1 MNNISSHQIRTL
13 AATLHSISDDVCIAF
28 MMILCCICAILLF
41 VYVSFVAAT
50 FVGTSTILL
59 VLIRLME

>member
-1 MNNISSHQIRTL
+1 MNNISSHQTRRL
-13 AATLHSISDDVCIAF
+13 AATLYSISDDACIAF
-28 MMILCCICAILLF
+28 MMILCCICAVLLF

>member
-1 MNNISSHQIRTL
+1 MNNISNHQIRTL
-13 AATLHSISDDVCIAF
+13 TATLYSISDDVCIAF
-28 MMILCCICAILLF
+28 MMILCCICAVLLF